1 MDLIGLFP
9 TWYEPAIGSGW
20 VIGLI
25 ATIHVLFSHTAVG
38 AAILFAVLAYIGMRD
53 DRPELIDFIKK
64 YGLFLLVFSYILGSI
79 TGPGIWYSTTVGS
92 PRGISALIH
101 NFVWKWAT
109 EWVFFVIEV
118 IGVYMLVYLAG
129 KLERRTYMKVAVIF
143 GLTSYTTMLAIVGI
157 LSFMMMPGRPEQWF
171 AEGGYLY
178 GFYGPNTFAQLMI
191 RTAFMFTMTAV
202 VGGIV
207 AAGLKDEVFKRWL
220 LRRLAIVGGL
230 SAIVGISLYPWY
242 LGTLPSIAHLV
253 MENRLPDY
261 FTPSILIV
269 LGAMLAYFAMTFF
282 RPKLVTATVA
292 GFATLAILV
301 LGLWPGET
309 VRESVRKPYIA
320 GQYLYSNQ
328 VIGHD
333 VPGMGVKSEIPTLE
347 KVGFTHAHVFWPE
360 SQKEITRENT
370 MAVGRNLAI
379 TACSNCHSLSDT
391 GIRPLKNYFPQQADV
406 AGIKRYL
413 LGALATG
420 NTMYM
425 PQIPL
430 KDDEAEALAVYI
442 ASLNDPEAAAAY
454 LDGDKTALLD
464 NPSREEDQ

>member
-1 MDLIGLFP
+1 
-9 TWYEPAIGSGW
+9 
-20 VIGLI
+20 
-25 ATIHVLFSHTAVG
+25 
-38 AAILFAVLAYIGMRD
+38 
-53 DRPELIDFIKK
+53 
-64 YGLFLLVFSYILGSI
+64 
-79 TGPGIWYSTTVGS
+79 
-92 PRGISALIH
+92 
-101 NFVWKWAT
+101 
-109 EWVFFVIEV
+109 
-118 IGVYMLVYLAG
+118 
-129 KLERRTYMKVAVIF
+129 
-143 GLTSYTTMLAIVGI
+143 
-157 LSFMMMPGRPEQWF
+157 
-171 AEGGYLY
+171 
-178 GFYGPNTFAQLMI
+178 
-191 RTAFMFTMTAV
+191 MFTMTAV

-207 AAGLKDEVFKRWL
+207 AAGLKDATFKQWL

-230 SAIVGISLYPWY
+230 SAIAGMALYPWY
-242 LGTLPSIAHLV
+242 LGTLPGIAHLV

-269 LGAMLAYFAMTFF
+269 LGAMLAYFAMTFI

-309 VRESVRKPYIA
+309 VRESIRKPYVA

-333 VPGMGVKSEIPTLE
+333 VPGMGVKSEIPTLQ

-370 MAVGRNLAI
+370 MDVGRNLAI

-391 GIRPLKNYFPQQADV
+391 GIRPLKNYFPKQADIK
-406 AGIKRYL
+406 GIRKYL

-430 KDDEAEALAVYI
+430 KDDEAEALAVFI
-442 ASLNDPEAAAAY
+442 ASLNDPEAVAAY
-454 LDGDKTALLD
+454 LDDDKTALLD

>member
-38 AAILFAVLAYIGMRD
+38 AAILFAVLAWIGARD
-53 DRPELIDFIKK
+53 NRPELIDFIRK

-220 LRRLAIVGGL
+220 LKRLAIVGGL
-230 SAIVGISLYPWY
+230 SAIVGMSLYPWY

-347 KVGFTHAHVFWPE
+347 KVGFTHAHVFWPD

-370 MAVGRNLAI
+370 MEVGRNLAI

-391 GIRPLKNYFPQQADV
+391 GIRPLKNYFPKQADV
-406 AGIKRYL
+406 EGIRTYL

-430 KDDEAEALAVYI
+430 QDDEAEALAVFI
-442 ASLNDPEAAAAY
+442 ASLNDPEAAEAY
-454 LDGDKTALLD
+454 LDGETTALLD
-464 NPSREEDQ
+464 TPSREEDQ

>member
-38 AAILFAVLAYIGMRD
+38 AAILFAVLAWIGARD
-53 DRPELIDFIKK
+53 NRPELIDFIKK

-220 LRRLAIVGGL
+220 LKRLAIVGGL
-230 SAIVGISLYPWY
+230 SAIVGMSLYPWY

-347 KVGFTHAHVFWPE
+347 KVGFTHAHVFWPD

-370 MAVGRNLAI
+370 MEVGRNLAI

-391 GIRPLKNYFPQQADV
+391 GIRPLKNYFPKQADV
-406 AGIKRYL
+406 EGIRTYL

-430 KDDEAEALAVYI
+430 QDDEAEALAVFI
-442 ASLNDPEAAAAY
+442 ASLNDPEAAEAY
-454 LDGDKTALLD
+454 LDGETTALLD
-464 NPSREEDQ
+464 TSSREEDQ

>member
-118 IGVYMLVYLAG
+118 IGVYMLVYMAG
-129 KLERRTYMKVAVIF
+129 KLDRRTYMKVAVIF

-157 LSFMMMPGRPEQWF
+157 LSFMMMPGMPEKWA

-220 LRRLAIVGGL
+220 LRRLAILGGL

-282 RPKLVTATVA
+282 RPKLVTASVA

-370 MAVGRNLAI
+370 MDVGRNLAI

-391 GIRPLKNYFPQQADV
+391 GIRPLKNYFPKQADIE
-406 AGIKRYL
+406 GIRTYL

-442 ASLNDPEAAAAY
+442 ASLNDPEAVAAY

-464 NPSREEDQ
+464 KPSREEDQ

>member
-1 MDLIGLFP
+1 MDLIGLYP
-9 TWYEPAIGSGW
+9 TWYEPGIGSGW
-20 VIGLI
+20 VIGII

-129 KLERRTYMKVAVIF
+129 KLDRRTYMKVAVIF

-157 LSFMMMPGRPEQWF
+157 LSFMMMPGMPEKWA

-220 LRRLAIVGGL
+220 LKRLAIVGGL

-269 LGAMLAYFAMTFF
+269 LGAMLAYFVMTFF

-292 GFATLAILV
+292 GFATLSILV

-360 SQKEITRENT
+360 SQKEITRDNSME
-370 MAVGRNLAI
+370 VGRNLAI
-379 TACSNCHSLSDT
+379 TACSNCHSLSET
-391 GIRPLKNYFPQQADV
+391 GIRPLKNYFPKQADV
-406 AGIKRYL
+406 EGIRTYL

-430 KDDEAEALAVYI
+430 KDDEAEALAIYI
-442 ASLNDPEAAAAY
+442 ASLNDAKAAKAY
-454 LDGDKTALLD
+454 LDGETTALLD
-464 NPSREEDQ
+464 TPSREEDK

>member
-38 AAILFAVLAYIGMRD
+38 AAILFAVLAWIGARD
-53 DRPELIDFIKK
+53 NRPELIDFIRK

-230 SAIVGISLYPWY
+230 SAIVGMSLYPWY

-347 KVGFTHAHVFWPE
+347 KVGFTHAHVFWPD

-370 MAVGRNLAI
+370 MEVGRNLAI

-391 GIRPLKNYFPQQADV
+391 GIRPLKNYFPKQADV
-406 AGIKRYL
+406 EGIRTYL

-430 KDDEAEALAVYI
+430 QDDEAEALAVFI
-442 ASLNDPEAAAAY
+442 ASLNDPEAAEAY
-454 LDGDKTALLD
+454 LDGETTALLD
-464 NPSREEDQ
+464 TPSREEDQ

>member
-370 MAVGRNLAI
+370 MDVGRNLAI
-379 TACSNCHSLSDT
+379 TACSNCHSLSAT

-406 AGIKRYL
+406 EGIKKYL

-442 ASLNDPEAAAAY
+442 ASLNDPEAAAAH
-454 LDGDKTALLD
+454 LDGDTTALLD

>member
-9 TWYEPAIGSGW
+9 TWYEPGIGSGW

-38 AAILFAVLAYIGMRD
+38 AAILFAVLAWIGARD
-53 DRPELIDFIKK
+53 NRPELIDFIRK

-220 LRRLAIVGGL
+220 LKRLAVVGGL
-230 SAIVGISLYPWY
+230 SAIVGMSLYPWY

-282 RPKLVTATVA
+282 RPKLVTATIA

-370 MAVGRNLAI
+370 MEVGRNLAI

-391 GIRPLKNYFPQQADV
+391 GIRPLKNYFPKQADV
-406 AGIKRYL
+406 EGIRTYL
-413 LGALATG
+413 MGALATG

-442 ASLNDPEAAAAY
+442 ASLNDPEAAEAH
-454 LDGDKTALLD
+454 LDGETTALLD
-464 NPSREEDQ
+464 TSSREEDQ